1 MPNYSFRLVSGF
13 VDGIGTVC
21 LLIIKDVTSISVK
34 NLITLSN
41 FSNTNYL
48 AVTLDNGNVKLSTT
62 YNGNTTLTVYNL
74 MHY

>member
-1 MPNYSFRLVSGF
+1 M
-13 VDGIGTVC
+13 
-21 LLIIKDVTSISVK
+21 KDVTLISVK

-48 AVTLDNGNVKLSTT
+48 AVTLYNGNVKLSTT